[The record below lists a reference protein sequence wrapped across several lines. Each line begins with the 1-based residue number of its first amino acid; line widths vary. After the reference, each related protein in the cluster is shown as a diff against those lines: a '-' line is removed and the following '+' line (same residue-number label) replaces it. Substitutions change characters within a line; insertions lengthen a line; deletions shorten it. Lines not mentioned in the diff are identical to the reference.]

1 MSRTPDYILKVMDKV
16 TDARSGKLGCAW
28 VNDDGSLTIQVDP
41 GVAISYT
48 TTQVIKLFPND
59 RAITAPDL
67 LPESRRRAP
76 VQPSPPIKAPRGKG
90 RAVKMS
96 ELPVSVRHSLMTG
109 REKE

>member
-16 TDARSGKLGCAW
+16 TDAKSGKLGVAW
-28 VNDDGSLTIQVDP
+28 VNEDGSLTIQVDP

-48 TTQVIKLFPND
+48 STQVVKLFPND
-59 RAITAPDL
+59 RAVAAP
-67 LPESRRRAP
+67 AP
-76 VQPSPPIKAPRGKG
+76 QPSPPIKHPRGKG
-90 RAVKMS
+90 RAIKMS